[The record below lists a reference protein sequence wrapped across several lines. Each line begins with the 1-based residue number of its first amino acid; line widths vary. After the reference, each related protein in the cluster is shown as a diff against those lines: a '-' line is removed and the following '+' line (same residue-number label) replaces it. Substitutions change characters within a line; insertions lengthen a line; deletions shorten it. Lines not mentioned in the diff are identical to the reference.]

1 MFETKT
7 TTTLKEKSPFN
18 RYQFSLPKYGYVSV
32 DMLWEQT
39 VLCCGIVLLL
49 KKIAPRGLRYCKK
62 KVVGTR
68 VSEPGYLAAAGAV
81 TLARLELKFTQFV
94 WYKTSFD
101 IFS

>member
-49 KKIAPRGLRYCKK
+49 KKKIAPRGLRYCKK

-81 TLARLELKFTQFV
+81 TLARLELKF
-94 WYKTSFD
+94 
-101 IFS
+101 